1 MGLFKQGEEFSVK
14 NNRNLLDL
22 LDYRPSLESFYK
34 NMDPGYGRF
43 ETKYLDV
50 IYAVNLKTIQALIEN
65 YSNDLEAIDSE
76 EYPNFVQFMNKS
88 DMDIERFFNT
98 AFRMVNKFIK
108 HENTIIIPRI
118 YFISYAKE
126 YLEREDPIGVLM
138 NPAQFINIIRT
149 DPLTNHYVD
158 TMYKI
163 STYKVKNSE
172 YIEYLKE
179 LKISK
184 DPNDMSIECVQVGDI
199 KGFIDPSKDESK
211 FIILL
216 DKCKCLFRGYKDNN
230 EELLDILDK
239 VKSDSQNNNLIDY
252 LKTSLVDKQT
262 YIFTRYEVF
271 SNVDSYSN
279 ERVGIFSAGHLP
291 NIKNLFL
298 SEYGR
303 RYEYYKGNEYV
314 EVNDIRDTVKN
325 SNLVED
331 LLPIVINKNGTNIQ
345 LLSIMILL
353 LAIGLIIYTVLLH
366 FS

>member
-1 MGLFKQGEEFSVK
+1 MGLFKQGEEFSVE

-34 NMDPGYGRF
+34 NMDPGYGGF

-50 IYAVNLKTIQALIEN
+50 IYAVNLKTIQALTEN
-65 YSNDLEAIDSE
+65 YSNGLEAIDSE
-76 EYPNFVQFMNKS
+76 DHPNFVQFMNKS
-88 DMDIERFFNT
+88 DMDIERLFNT
-98 AFRMVNKFIK
+98 AFRMINKFIK

-138 NPAQFINIIRT
+138 NPVQSINIIRT
-149 DPLTNHYVD
+149 DPLANHYVD
-158 TMYKI
+158 TMYKV

-172 YIEYLKE
+172 YVEYLKD
-179 LKISK
+179 LKNSK
-184 DPNDMSIECVQVGDI
+184 DPNNMNIECVQVGDI
-199 KGFIDPSKDESK
+199 KRFIESSEDESK
-211 FIILL
+211 LIILL
-216 DKCKCLFRGYKDNN
+216 DKCKCLFNGYKDNN

-239 VKSDSQNNNLIDY
+239 VKSDNQNNNLIDY

-271 SNVDSYSN
+271 SHVDSYSN

-298 SEYGR
+298 SEHGHR
-303 RYEYYKGNEYV
+303 HEYYKGNEYV
-314 EVNDIRDTVKN
+314 EVNDIRDMVRN
-325 SNLVED
+325 SSSIED
-331 LLPIVINKNGTNIQ
+331 RLPIVINKNGANTQ
-345 LLSIMILL
+345 LITI
-353 LAIGLIIYTVLLH
+353 LAILVVITLLICAVIL
-366 FS
+366 